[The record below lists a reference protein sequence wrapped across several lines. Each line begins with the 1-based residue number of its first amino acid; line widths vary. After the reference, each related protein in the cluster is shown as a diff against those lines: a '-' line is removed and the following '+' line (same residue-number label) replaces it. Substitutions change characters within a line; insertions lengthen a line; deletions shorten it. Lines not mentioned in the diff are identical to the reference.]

1 MIKIHPQI
9 LKKNGHGEFVILSF
23 KEFQA
28 IQEMLEDAD
37 DILALRQA
45 REEDDP
51 SAPGHTLEEVRLL
64 IGDVFDKD
72 DFAAVFQRVGERATL
87 PAPIELEGCDAA

>member
-1 MIKIHPQI
+1 MIKLHPQI

-37 DILALRQA
+37 DLLALRQA

-51 SAPGHTLEEVRLL
+51 SVPGYTLKQVRMRLGL
-64 IGDVFDKD
+64 SKP
-72 DFAAVFQRVGERATL
+72 RRTRHKRAKRR
-87 PAPIELEGCDAA
+87 

>member
-1 MIKIHPQI
+1 MTGRRMTKMIKLNPQI

-37 DILALRQA
+37 DLLALRQA

-51 SAPGHTLEEVRLL
+51 SVPGYTLEEVRLRL
-64 IGDVFDKD
+64 GLTK
-72 DFAAVFQRVGERATL
+72 RPKTRRKRAKSR
-87 PAPIELEGCDAA
+87 

>member
-1 MIKIHPQI
+1 MIKLHPQI
-9 LKKNGHGEFVILSF
+9 LKKNGQGEFVILSF

-37 DILALRQA
+37 DLLALRQA

-51 SAPGHTLEEVRLL
+51 SAPGYTLEQVRVRLGL
-64 IGDVFDKD
+64 TKRRKARRK
-72 DFAAVFQRVGERATL
+72 AAKRR
-87 PAPIELEGCDAA
+87 